1 MLGALVESGFV
12 FLKNNLLISIFG
24 CVGSSFYTQTF
35 SRCSEWRLLSN
46 CYAQASH
53 HGGFSFAKHKL
64 QSIGSV
70 VVAHRLS
77 CSVVYASSQTRGWTC
92 IPCNGRWIFIHHTP
106 REVQLRVFLRVSTQK
121 NEGFFSEWKWNGG
134 CVCQNCRNLLS
145 SSGDLLRVLSRL
157 PVLCLHYISRGARP
171 LNKGSQWWSATK

>member
-1 MLGALVESGFV
+1 MPWWRVGLFFKKIIYLYLFLVVLGLLSIHRLSLVAVSGGYS
-12 FLKNNLLISIFG
+12 LIAMHRLLIMVVS
-24 CVGSSFYTQTF
+24 
-35 SRCSEWRLLSN
+35 L
-46 CYAQASH
+46 
-53 HGGFSFAKHKL
+53 FAKHKL

-70 VVAHRLS
+70 VVAHKLS

-92 IPCNGRWIFIHHTP
+92 VPCNGRWIFIHHTP

-121 NEGFFSEWKWNGG
+121 NEVFSEWKWNGG